1 MGLMTTAIVGMGVAT
16 AASQIAGGYAA
27 NKEAKYNASIYHQQ
41 AGMIDEQ
48 KKLQAIQDDRAIRQ
62 VMGSTTAATASKG
75 IQFSG
80 SPIAIMIDTRTQLEM
95 DKAIGQYNLDVQ
107 KYGVISQADAELR
120 RGRTARTAGIV
131 GGLTTLMQTGL
142 SAYAVKSFGT
152 KSTTKTTLGGVGD
165 SPFSV
170 ANRPRLTYQR
180 ASLA

>member
-107 KYGVISQADAELR
+107 KYGVMSQADAELR
-120 RGRTARTAGIV
+120 RGRTTRTAGIV

-142 SAYAVKSFGT
+142 SYAAKGFDT
-152 KSTTKTTLGGVGD
+152 KKYVTVGGKRTL
-165 SPFSV
+165 V
-170 ANRPRLTYQR
+170 APDNYYLR
-180 ASLA
+180 ASRA